1 MDEKEEK
8 VQKALGTFDHF
19 KCVKCGK
26 VTYKDK
32 LIATPIY
39 DNIYDINGL
48 LTRQFMDIKYQCTCG
63 SEEFE

>member
-8 VQKALGTFDHF
+8 IQKALGTFDHF

-32 LIATPIY
+32 LAVPVYNT
-39 DNIYDINGL
+39 IYDINGPPI
-48 LTRQFMDIKYQCTCG
+48 RQYIGIKYQCTCG
-63 SEEFE
+63 SKDFE